1 MRVVVTGAAGDLGWR
16 VGRELTR
23 RGHTVVPASRRT
35 GVDLAT
41 GDGLDAVLE
50 GAGAV
55 VHCATNPRRARA
67 VDVEGTRRIVA
78 ALARQDDPAHLV
90 YVSIVGCDLVPVG
103 YYRAK
108 VDAERIIESGEL
120 PATIA
125 RATQFHALAAFMAR
139 VTQVGNFG
147 ITLRDLTLR
156 PVDIAWVASRLAD
169 HATGPRPT
177 GPERALDLVGPDI
190 LSLPEVGSA
199 VAAHDGRSPARFL
212 RVPPVGR
219 SMRALAGGA
228 LLSGGDVE
236 QGGRSFAE
244 WLATQPH
251 PLPRGMHD
259 RT

>member
-41 GDGLDAVLE
+41 GDGLDAVLS
-50 GAGAV
+50 GADAV

-67 VDVEGTRRIVA
+67 VDVEGTRRITT

-90 YVSIVGCDLVPVG
+90 AISIVGCDLVPFG

-108 VDAERIIESGEL
+108 ADAERLIETSAI
-120 PATIA
+120 PATVV
-125 RATQFHALAAFMAR
+125 RATQFHALAAFLAR
-139 VTQVGNFG
+139 VTQVGRMG

-156 PVDIAWVASRLAD
+156 PVDIGWVASRLVD
-169 HATGPRPT
+169 HAVGPRPT
-177 GPERALDLVGPDI
+177 GPERAVDLVGPDI
-190 LSLPEVGSA
+190 LSIPELAAA
-199 VAAHDGRSPARFL
+199 VAAHDDRPTTRFV

-219 SMRALAGGA
+219 AMRGLSAGA
-228 LLSGGDVE
+228 LISAGEVE
-236 QGGRSFAE
+236 RGGRSFSE

-259 RT
+259 RS